1 MRELEELR
9 KIRETCPDCKWA
21 GYIPKKMANCI
32 RLEDCKCVQKIAWQI
47 KLIEANIP
55 EKYRAFDFRSLTK
68 EFIANNEVVYAYLK
82 KYLEKIGA
90 NIKKGN
96 GFWLSS
102 PPGLAKSSIVSYF
115 LWEAIKQGFYGYYI
129 RASYLL
135 TKKFEALRDPEA
147 KEFIEFLLNEMDVIV
162 IEEIEK
168 IYLLT
173 ELDMPNQLFFEF
185 LSDLYDHGISIF
197 LTSNEPRRNVLK
209 KFPGYIQDRL
219 ATLEYMTLQG
229 QTSGR
234 REFG

>member
-1 MRELEELR
+1 MNELDKLR
-9 KIRETCPDCKWA
+9 KIREDCTICKGC
-21 GYIPKKMANCI
+21 GYVPKKLSNGI
-32 RLEDCKCVQKIAWQI
+32 RLEDCKCVQKISWAI

-55 EKYRAFDFRSLTK
+55 EKYRTWDFRSLNK
-68 EFIANNEVVYAYLK
+68 EFLSNNEQNYAFLK
-82 KYLEKIGA
+82 GYLEKLEE
-90 NIKKGN
+90 NIKKGK

-102 PPGLAKSSIVSYF
+102 PPGLAKSSIGSYF
-115 LWEAIKQGFYGYYI
+115 LREAIKQGFSGYYI

-147 KEFIEFLLNEMDVIV
+147 KEFIDFLLNENDVIV

-168 IYLLT
+168 VYLLT

-185 LSDLYDHGISIF
+185 LSDLYDKNVTVF
-197 LTSNEPRRNVLK
+197 LTSNDSRRNILK

>member
-1 MRELEELR
+1 MNELEKLK
-9 KIRETCPDCKWA
+9 KIREECTVCDGK
-21 GYIPKKMANCI
+21 GYIPKKMSNCI
-32 RLEDCKCVQKIAWQI
+32 RLEDCKCVQKIAWEM

-55 EKYRAFDFRSLTK
+55 EKYRIWDFRSLNK
-68 EFIANNEVVYAYLK
+68 VFLGNNEQNYAFLK
-82 KYLEKIGA
+82 GYLERIGE
-90 NIKKGN
+90 NIKKGK

-115 LWEAIKQGFYGYYI
+115 LREAIKQGFSGYYI

-147 KEFIEFLLNEMDVIV
+147 KEFIEFLLNEMDLIV

-168 IYLLT
+168 VYLLT

-185 LSDLYDHGISIF
+185 LSDLYDRGTTVF
-197 LTSNEPRRNVLK
+197 LTSNESRRNVLQ

-219 ATLEYMTLQG
+219 ATLEYMTLRG
-229 QTSGR
+229 QESGR